1 MGYAGYAPGHK
12 VVELTVLQQLLKLI
26 KSDKS
31 LETLEKLTRNTAQ
44 APAEEKFRKVRRG
57 SAIASTASTRARPRI
72 PANRP
77 PATPEHAPDPRERD
91 LAERNGTV
99 ATRPRVSGRRGD
111 SHSTL
116 DVDANAGHVFSSRT
130 RTW

>member
-31 LETLEKLTRNTAQ
+31 LETLEKLTRNSAQ

-57 SAIASTASTRARPRI
+57 PATVSTRVCPLVSRE
-72 PANRP
+72 P
-77 PATPEHAPDPRERD
+77 PAPDPRARQIPRCARD
-91 LAERNGTV
+91 LGPKETEKR
-99 ATRPRVSGRRGD
+99 RLQVSAGLHFRT
-111 SHSTL
+111 HP
-116 DVDANAGHVFSSRT
+116 VDTSSRLFL
-130 RTW
+130 RARQKKSRD

>member
-57 SAIASTASTRARPRI
+57 PATASTASTRAPSDSRE
-72 PANRP
+72 P
-77 PATPEHAPDPRERD
+77 PARDPKHAPDPRERD
-91 LAERNGTV
+91 LAGKKRNGRD
-99 ATRPRVSGRRGD
+99 ATAS
-111 SHSTL
+111 
-116 DVDANAGHVFSSRT
+116 F
-130 RTW
+130 

>member
-72 PANRP
+72 PPNRP

-91 LAERNGTV
+91 LAGKKRNGRD
-99 ATRPRVSGRRGD
+99 ATASFGRSRLMTRRATWT
-111 SHSTL
+111 STP
-116 DVDANAGHVFSSRT
+116 GTFSSRT

>member
-31 LETLEKLTRNTAQ
+31 LETLEKLTRNSAQ

-57 SAIASTASTRARPRI
+57 PATVSTRVCPLVSRE
-72 PANRP
+72 P
-77 PATPEHAPDPRERD
+77 PAPDPRARPD
-91 LAERNGTV
+91 PALRPRSRRERNGKTTT
-99 ATRPRVSGRRGD
+99 AGFRR
-111 SHSTL
+111 
-116 DVDANAGHVFSSRT
+116 AAF
-130 RTW
+130 

>member
-31 LETLEKLTRNTAQ
+31 LETLEKLTRNSAQ

-57 SAIASTASTRARPRI
+57 PATISTRVCPLVSRE
-72 PANRP
+72 P
-77 PATPEHAPDPRERD
+77 PAPDPRARPA
-91 LAERNGTV
+91 LRPRSRPERNGKTTT
-99 ATRPRVSGRRGD
+99 AGFRR
-111 SHSTL
+111 
-116 DVDANAGHVFSSRT
+116 AAF
-130 RTW
+130 

>member
-31 LETLEKLTRNTAQ
+31 LETLEKLTRNSAQ

-57 SAIASTASTRARPRI
+57 SATVSTRVCPLVSREPPAPDPRARPRS
-72 PANRP
+72 A
-77 PATPEHAPDPRERD
+77 RD
-91 LAERNGTV
+91 LRPKETEKRRLQVSAGLLR
-99 ATRPRVSGRRGD
+99 TRP
-111 SHSTL
+111 
-116 DVDANAGHVFSSRT
+116 VDTSSRLFL
-130 RTW
+130 RT